1 MKLINKTSH
10 PRNFKGVT
18 IQCNEVKEVKDEIAK
33 LWRKTGKVEEVKEGK
48 TEAKAAKTEAK
59 AAKTEAK

>member
-1 MKLINKTSH
+1 MKLINKTDH

-33 LWRKTGKVEEVKEGK
+33 LWLKTGKVEEVKE
-48 TEAKAAKTEAK
+48 AKADAKTAK
-59 AAKTEAK
+59 ADAK

>member
-1 MKLINKTSH
+1 MKLINKTLH

-33 LWRKTGKVEEVKEGK
+33 LWLKTGKVEEVKEVK
-48 TEAKAAKTEAK
+48 AETKKEAKQAKEAAK
-59 AAKTEAK
+59 

>member
-18 IQCNEVKEVKDEIAK
+18 IQCNEVKEVRDEIAK
-33 LWRKTGKVEEVKEGK
+33 LWLKTGKVEKVKEVKAETK
-48 TEAKAAKTEAK
+48 KEAEQAKEATK
-59 AAKTEAK
+59 